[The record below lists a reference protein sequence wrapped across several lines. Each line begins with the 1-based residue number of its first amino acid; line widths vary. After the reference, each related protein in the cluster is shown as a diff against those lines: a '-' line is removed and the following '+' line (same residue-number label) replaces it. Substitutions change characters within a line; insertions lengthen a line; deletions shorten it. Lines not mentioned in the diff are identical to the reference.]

1 MTKWQ
6 RANGLRE
13 LAKYMF
19 TGIISQTSEVKSTK
33 KVPAGLVVTFKKP
46 RQWTDLV
53 LSESVSVNGVCL
65 TVQGLNSNS
74 FSCSLIPETL
84 KKTTFGELIPSIV
97 NLERATKVGDRFGGH
112 FVQGH
117 IDCTGEVLSIK
128 NSGESQITIEFP
140 AKFINFV
147 VDKGSITVN
156 GVALTISKAEKN
168 RLSVALIPYTL
179 QHTNLGNLKV
189 GDRVNLEFD
198 MLGKYAAKAL

>member
-97 NLERATKVGDRFGGH
+97 NLERVMKVGDRFCGH
-112 FVQGH
+112 F
-117 IDCTGEVLSIK
+117 
-128 NSGESQITIEFP
+128 
-140 AKFINFV
+140 
-147 VDKGSITVN
+147 
-156 GVALTISKAEKN
+156 
-168 RLSVALIPYTL
+168 
-179 QHTNLGNLKV
+179 
-189 GDRVNLEFD
+189 
-198 MLGKYAAKAL
+198 

>member
-1 MTKWQ
+1 
-6 RANGLRE
+6 
-13 LAKYMF
+13 MF

-33 KVPAGLVVTFKKP
+33 KVPAGLVVTFEKP

-53 LSESVSVNGVCL
+53 LNESVSVNGVCL

-84 KKTTFGELIPSIV
+84 KKTTFGELMPSIV
-97 NLERATKVGDRFGGH
+97 NLERAMKVSDRFGGH

-117 IDCTGEVLSIK
+117 IDCVGRVTSVKNDGAEIEV
-128 NSGESQITIEFP
+128 EFP
-140 AKFINFV
+140 AEFKNFV
-147 VDKGSITVN
+147 IDKGSITVN
-156 GVALTISKAEKN
+156 GVALTIAKAEKN

-179 QHTNLGNLKV
+179 QHTNLGGLNV
-189 GDRVNLEFD
+189 GDKVNLEFD